1 MSAPTLTHDD
11 IDNTTA
17 VPVRKRALDGET
29 FYSSHSHCYAVGRHA
44 ATKAGR
50 EMCRV
55 GSYKITGHN
64 HADVT
69 NVKSKI
75 SNVVHATVGPDA
87 QPVCDVKLASR
98 VLVSAGDFPVT
109 CKRCL
114 KLTDA

>member
-11 IDNTTA
+11 IDDTTA

-29 FYSSHSHCYAVGRHA
+29 FYSSHAHCYAIGRHT

-55 GSYKITGHN
+55 GSYKITGQPVMN
-64 HADVT
+64 I
-69 NVKSKI
+69 KSKI
-75 SNVVHATVGPDA
+75 SNVVHVAIGGTTTL
-87 QPVCDVKLASR
+87 CDVKIANADT
-98 VLVSAGDFPVT
+98 VPDTDFPVT